1 MLLEEVVACGNK
13 GIWYC
18 ADEASICQEIH
29 CTPQSSF
36 CTNITKQSPV
46 QSNKSMSNRV
56 YVTQSQ
62 YLTSKIT
69 LWWQHIFIP
78 NQIHQLKPPSSVIN
92 TLTKWV
98 YSIFS
103 SFYLWITVVN
113 SAVLKKSCSTLYI
126 VKIFNNFSIR
136 NESLLSAENNIHENI
151 NSILMAF

>member
-29 CTPQSSF
+29 CTPQSSI

-78 NQIHQLKPPSSVIN
+78 NQIHWLIPPSSVIN

-113 SAVLKKSCSTLYI
+113 SEVLKKAVLHYTLLKFSTTFQLGMNHYFPL
-126 VKIFNNFSIR
+126 KTTY
-136 NESLLSAENNIHENI
+136 
-151 NSILMAF
+151 MKT